1 MNRAIGRCL
10 RDMRVQ
16 QEHTQ
21 SQLAE
26 ALGRP
31 QSFVSKIESGER
43 SLHFSEAFE
52 YAVALG
58 IPVDELVREIDRALG
73 RPTPPR

>member
-1 MNRAIGRCL
+1 MYVDANRAIGRCL
-10 RDMRVQ
+10 KETRVRQ
-16 QEHTQ
+16 GHTQ

-43 SLHFSEAFE
+43 SLHLSELFD
-52 YAVALG
+52 YACALG
-58 IPVDELVREIDRALG
+58 VSAEGLVRDIDAALS
-73 RPTPPR
+73 